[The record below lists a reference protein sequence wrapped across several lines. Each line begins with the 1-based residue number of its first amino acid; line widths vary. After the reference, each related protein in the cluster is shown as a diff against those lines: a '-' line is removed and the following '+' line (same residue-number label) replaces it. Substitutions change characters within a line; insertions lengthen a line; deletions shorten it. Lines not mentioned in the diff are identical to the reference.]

1 MLLIDYYIV
10 KKINNKRTQA
20 RKLKELKEL
29 RERLQREHRTA
40 LVTAFAVAGLSS
52 VILFRGGSDDKY
64 IIQVDDPK
72 DCGLKEGLSYVD
84 NERIRKAVAALFP
97 RKIRRKLIFITAT
110 ALCQIVQEH
119 GTLLPGDVPI
129 MLGNFGTTSLYESLR
144 KLGVALL
151 FGTAL
156 PRIGIFQNGLAFGSA
171 FVLVIFALR
180 LNSMNLNYLPLT
192 PIPIET
198 PVEKIEPRIPEIV
211 DVVSVNLR
219 NNKVELK
226 PVEKPEC
233 LLADQALLNP
243 KCRLKSTQ
251 IPQAISESSLTDK
264 DIVPFNLE
272 STDVVNMQDLTKLP
286 RETFSDKAELVQQLE
301 TSSNSGHKINTSPK
315 SNLRKGKTVNFI
327 DKYKDPE
334 THDESTSWDVD
345 SNAYKNQDIPAERQR
360 SESNSYDDDFLNE

>member
-1 MLLIDYYIV
+1 
-10 KKINNKRTQA
+10 
-20 RKLKELKEL
+20 
-29 RERLQREHRTA
+29 
-40 LVTAFAVAGLSS
+40 
-52 VILFRGGSDDKY
+52 
-64 IIQVDDPK
+64 
-72 DCGLKEGLSYVD
+72 
-84 NERIRKAVAALFP
+84 
-97 RKIRRKLIFITAT
+97 
-110 ALCQIVQEH
+110 
-119 GTLLPGDVPI
+119 
-129 MLGNFGTTSLYESLR
+129 MLGNFGTTSLYESFR
-144 KLGVALL
+144 KLGVTLL

-156 PRIGIFQNGLAFGSA
+156 PGIGIFQNGLAFGSA
-171 FVLVIFALR
+171 FVLVIFGLR

-192 PIPIET
+192 LIPIET

-243 KCRLKSTQ
+243 KCRMKSTQ

-272 STDVVNMQDLTKLP
+272 SKDVVNMQDLTKLP
-286 RETFSDKAELVQQLE
+286 RETFSDKAELGQQVE
-301 TSSNSGHKINTSPK
+301 TSSNSGHKMNTSPK

-334 THDESTSWDVD
+334 THDESTSRVD

-360 SESNSYDDDFLNE
+360 SESNYYDDDFLNE